1 MTLLLDT
8 QALLW
13 WRQGNRKLG
22 PRARAAIEKGA
33 DRAGVSVATA
43 WEIAIKFRRGQLTLS
58 HPPHIWMPDA
68 VERAGFTV
76 LDITME
82 HALAVANLP
91 DHHADPFD
99 RLLIAQAQLEGL
111 TIVTSDAA
119 FEAYDVR
126 VLDARS

>member
-13 WRQGNRKLG
+13 WRQGSRKLG

-33 DRAGVSVATA
+33 NRADVSVATA
-43 WEIAIKFRRGQLTLS
+43 WEIAIKFRRRQLTLS
-58 HPPHIWMPDA
+58 HPPHIWMPNA
-68 VERAGFTV
+68 VERGGFTV

-82 HALAVANLP
+82 HALTVANLP

-119 FEAYDVR
+119 FEAYDVGL
-126 VLDARS
+126 LDARS